1 MKKLLILLFSILI
14 SFNSYG
20 EWTLISTGNVDN
32 SKFYVDTETIKE
44 RDSFLYVWELDDH
57 SLPLSDTSV
66 LSLIALREIDCTE
79 MKMRSV
85 VIHYYEKN
93 MGEGEIYLTDES
105 PVKTWIYPPPGS
117 NFYHI
122 INYSCGY

>member
-14 SFNSYG
+14 SFNSFG
-20 EWTLISTGNVDN
+20 EWMLISTSNVDN

-44 RDSFLYVWELDDH
+44 RDSFLYVWELDDY

-66 LSLIALREIDCTE
+66 LSVISLKEIDCTA
-79 MKMRSV
+79 MKMRNV

-93 MGEGEIYLTDES
+93 MGKGEIYLTDES
-105 PVKTWIYPPPGS
+105 PAKTWTYPPPGS
-117 NFYHI
+117 NFYYI
-122 INYSCGY
+122 INYSCEY